1 MRFPAMTEEQLR
13 GILNE
18 HKAGALSDDQAL
30 ERLRSLP
37 FEDLGFANVDH
48 HRTLRQGFPEVIF
61 GAGKSAEQVVRIV
74 QAMAVNRHNILVTR
88 ASAEQYAR
96 VKEAIPEAEFNE
108 VARTIVV
115 RKDHTIR
122 GKGTVM
128 VISAGTS
135 DIPVAEEALVT
146 LSMMGNNVEKLYDV
160 GVSGLHRLLDRRD
173 RLATARVLIVVAG
186 MEGALPSVVGG
197 MVAVPVIAVPTSIGY
212 GASFNGLAA
221 LLGMLNSCASNV
233 TVVNID
239 NGFGAAMVASL
250 INRG

>member
-1 MRFPAMTEEQLR
+1 MTEEQLR
-13 GILNE
+13 EILKE
-18 HKAGALSDDQAL
+18 HKSGGLSDDQAL
-30 ERLRSLP
+30 ERLRCLP

-48 HRTLRQGFPEVIF
+48 HRSLRQGFPEVIF
-61 GAGKSAEQVVRIV
+61 GAGKSSEHVVGIV
-74 QAMAVNRHNILVTR
+74 QAMASKGHNILVTR
-88 ASAEQYAR
+88 ATVEQCAR
-96 VKEAIPEAEFNE
+96 VKEVVPEAELNE
-108 VARTIVV
+108 AARTIVV
-115 RKDHTIR
+115 RKDDMIR

-146 LSMMGNNVEKLYDV
+146 LSVMGNNVEKLYDV
-160 GVSGLHRLLDRRD
+160 GVSGLHRLLDRRE
-173 RLATARVLIVVAG
+173 RLVAARVLIVVAG

-197 MVAVPVIAVPTSIGY
+197 LVAVPVIAVPTSVGY